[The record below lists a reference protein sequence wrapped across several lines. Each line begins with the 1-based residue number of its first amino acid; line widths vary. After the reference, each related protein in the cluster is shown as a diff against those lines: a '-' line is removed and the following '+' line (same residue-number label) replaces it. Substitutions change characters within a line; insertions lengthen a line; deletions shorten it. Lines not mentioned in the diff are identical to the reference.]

1 VDVRRAQYAPGSEKD
16 GAYVDSDVGVLE
28 SSNTD
33 NGGPGSIEGID

>member
-1 VDVRRAQYAPGSEKD
+1 VDVRRAQFASDSERD
-16 GAYVDSDVGVLE
+16 ETYVDPDVAVLE